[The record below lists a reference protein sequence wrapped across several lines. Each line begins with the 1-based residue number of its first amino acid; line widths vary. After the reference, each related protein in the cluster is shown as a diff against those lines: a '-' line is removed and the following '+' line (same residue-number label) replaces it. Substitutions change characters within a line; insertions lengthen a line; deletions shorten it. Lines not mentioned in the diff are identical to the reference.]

1 MKALRKM
8 VFEKVGLLMDI
19 KEIKNSDI
27 PGYKVSLASA
37 LTWLIREQRL
47 HGLLLVRLLISKCY
61 VTDFI
66 TQNTVY
72 YYYNLDS

>member
-8 VFEKVGLLMDI
+8 LFEKVGLLMDI

-27 PGYKVSLASA
+27 LGYKVSLASA

-66 TQNTVY
+66 T
-72 YYYNLDS
+72 

>member
-8 VFEKVGLLMDI
+8 LFEKVGLLMDI

-66 TQNTVY
+66 T
-72 YYYNLDS
+72 

>member
-19 KEIKNSDI
+19 KEIENRDI

-47 HGLLLVRLLISKCY
+47 HGLHKKEVQLSLKLDDRPFFGKI
-61 VTDFI
+61 TDFKMLC
-66 TQNTVY
+66 N
-72 YYYNLDS
+72 